1 MVIYLCQRLTAIL
14 LTLVAASVLIFAVT
28 QLLPG
33 DVAQMVMGEHATVE
47 ALTAL
52 RAKMGLNEPWGLRY
66 LKWAGGALRGD
77 LGESLMAPGIRV
89 GTLLLNNTKA
99 SLFLAAAST
108 IIVIPVA
115 LFLGCA
121 AGLKRDT
128 WLDRLISLASMVAI
142 SLPEFVSGTFFIIVF
157 SLKLGWLPAASLIDT
172 SRSLWG
178 QFQFL
183 VLPIATLALVLL
195 GYIARMTRASVIETA
210 GQPYIRTA
218 ILKGLPLR
226 QVVIRHLLR
235 NALLPTVT
243 VIAMNIGW
251 LVGGLVVVETVFSY
265 PGLGS
270 LLIMGII
277 QRDVPLIQGATLF
290 IVAAYMLFNLAADLI
305 YRLLNPRLRLE

>member
-1 MVIYLCQRLTAIL
+1 MFKYFCQKLAAII
-14 LTLVAASVLIFAVT
+14 LTLAAASLLIFAIT
-28 QLLPG
+28 QLMPG
-33 DVAQMVMGEHATVE
+33 DVAQMILGEHATEESV
-47 ALTAL
+47 AIMRHNL
-52 RAKMGLNEPWGLRY
+52 GLNEPWVLRY

-77 LGESLMAPGIRV
+77 LGESLMAPGIKV
-89 GTLLLNNTKA
+89 GNLLLNNTKA
-99 SLFLAAAST
+99 SLFLAAAAT
-108 IIVIPVA
+108 LIVIPLA
-115 LFLGCA
+115 LALGCA
-121 AGLKRDT
+121 AGLRRDT
-128 WLDRLISLASMVAI
+128 WLDRLISLGSMMAI

-172 SRSLWG
+172 TRSLWD
-178 QFQFL
+178 QFQYL

-195 GYIARMTRASVIETA
+195 GYVARMTRASVIETA

-235 NALLPTVT
+235 NALMPTVT

-277 QRDVPLIQGATLF
+277 QRDVPLIQGAALF
-290 IVAAYMLFNLAADLI
+290 IVTAYMFFNLAADII